1 MDEKLPNRTEAL
13 ALLVS
18 MTPEESQQWAR
29 RTAELA
35 EQSNALDKGMRYAL
49 AEIAQ
54 ARAKAGRA

>member
-35 EQSNALDKGMRYAL
+35 EQFNALDKGMRYAL

-54 ARAKAGRA
+54 ARKAGGA